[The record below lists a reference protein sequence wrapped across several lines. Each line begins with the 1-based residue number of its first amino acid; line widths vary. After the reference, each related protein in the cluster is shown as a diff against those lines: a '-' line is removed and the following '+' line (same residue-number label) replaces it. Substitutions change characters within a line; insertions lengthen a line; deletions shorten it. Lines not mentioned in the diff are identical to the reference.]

1 MRFHNIGYLLKEGIK
16 NLWKNRTMSL
26 ASIGVLIA
34 CLLLTGCAGLVSINL
49 TSMMSSI
56 EGNNSIT
63 IYLSDG
69 LPALAAIQVGD
80 QIRDI
85 ENISDC
91 TFIPK
96 DDALADMMESL
107 GEDGMILEG
116 LDGDDNFLPDAYTV
130 SMYDLNLYDDTIT
143 RIQAIEGV
151 DHYTDYSDIA
161 NKLAN
166 IDMVVRVASL
176 AIIVVLGVVSLF
188 IISNTVK
195 VTMFSRRTE
204 INIMKS
210 VGATNGF
217 VRIPFIVEGMIIGLI
232 SGGISAGIL
241 LVAYDWAVLQLYSIV
256 PFLTAVDIDP
266 FLWYIVAAYA
276 IVGALFGIFGGGISI
291 GKYLNKEGENAVA

>member
-1 MRFHNIGYLLKEGIK
+1 MRFHNIGYLFKEGFK
-16 NLWKNRTMSL
+16 NLWKNRTMSI

-34 CLLLTGCAGLVSINL
+34 CLLLTGCAGLVSVNL
-49 TSMMSSI
+49 TSMMESI

-63 IYLSDG
+63 IYLNDA
-69 LPALAAIQVGD
+69 LPALSAIEVGD

-85 ENISDC
+85 ENINTC

-96 DDALADMMESL
+96 DDALAEMMESL
-107 GEDGMILEG
+107 GDDGAILEG
-116 LDGDDNFLPDAYTV
+116 LDGENNFLPDAYTV
-130 SMYDLNLYDDTIT
+130 SMYDLNLYEDTISK
-143 RIQAIEGV
+143 IKAIPGV

-161 NKLAN
+161 GKLAN
-166 IDMVVRVASL
+166 LDMVVRVASL
-176 AIIVVLGVVSLF
+176 AIILVLAVVSLF

-204 INIMKS
+204 ISIMKS

-232 SGGISAGIL
+232 SGGISASVL
-241 LVAYDWAVLQLYSIV
+241 LVVYDWAVMQLYSIV

-266 FLWYIVAAYA
+266 FIVYIFVAYA
-276 IVGALFGIFGGGISI
+276 VIGALFGLFGGGISI

>member
-1 MRFHNIGYLLKEGIK
+1 MKIHNIGYLLKEGIK
-16 NLWKNRTMSL
+16 NLWKNRTMSI

-34 CLLLTGCAGLVSINL
+34 CLLMTGCASLVSVNL
-49 TSMMSSI
+49 TSIMESI

-69 LPALAAIQVGD
+69 LPALSAIQVGD

-91 TFIPK
+91 VFIPK

-107 GEDGMILEG
+107 GDDGVILEG
-116 LDGDDNFLPDAYTV
+116 LDGDDNFLPDAYTI
-130 SMYDLNLYDDTIT
+130 SMYDLNLYDDTIAQ
-143 RIQAIEGV
+143 IKAIEGV
-151 DHYTDYSDIA
+151 DHFTDYSDIA
-161 NKLAN
+161 GKLSN
-166 IDMVVRVASL
+166 VDMVVRVASL
-176 AIIVVLGVVSLF
+176 AIIIVLAMVSLF

-204 INIMKS
+204 ISIMKS

-232 SGGISAGIL
+232 SGGVSAAVL
-241 LVAYDWAVLQLYSIV
+241 LVVYDWAVMQLYNIV

-266 FLWYIVAAYA
+266 YVGYIFVVYA
-276 IVGALFGIFGGGISI
+276 IVGALFGVFGGGISI

>member
-1 MRFHNIGYLLKEGIK
+1 MRFHNIGYLFKEGFK
-16 NLWKNRTMSL
+16 NLWKNRTMSI

-34 CLLLTGCAGLVSINL
+34 CLLLTGCAGLVSVNL
-49 TSMMSSI
+49 TSMMESI

-63 IYLSDG
+63 IYLSDA
-69 LPALAAIQVGD
+69 LPALSAIEVGD

-85 ENISDC
+85 ENINTC

-96 DDALADMMESL
+96 DDALAEMMESL
-107 GEDGMILEG
+107 GDDGAILEG
-116 LDGDDNFLPDAYTV
+116 LDGENNFLPDAYTV
-130 SMYDLNLYDDTIT
+130 SMYDLNLYEDTISK
-143 RIQAIEGV
+143 IKAIPGV

-161 NKLAN
+161 GKLAN

-176 AIIVVLGVVSLF
+176 AIILVLAVVSLF

-204 INIMKS
+204 ISIMKS

-232 SGGISAGIL
+232 SGGISASVL
-241 LVAYDWAVLQLYSIV
+241 LVVYDWAVMQLYSIV

-266 FLWYIVAAYA
+266 FIVYIFVAYA
-276 IVGALFGIFGGGISI
+276 VIGALFGLFGGGISI

>member
-1 MRFHNIGYLLKEGIK
+1 
-16 NLWKNRTMSL
+16 MSI

-34 CLLLTGCAGLVSINL
+34 CLLLTGCAGLVSVNL
-49 TSMMSSI
+49 TSMMESI

-63 IYLSDG
+63 IYLNDA
-69 LPALAAIQVGD
+69 LPALSAIEVGD

-85 ENISDC
+85 ENINTC

-96 DDALADMMESL
+96 DDALAEMMESL
-107 GEDGMILEG
+107 GDDGAILEG
-116 LDGDDNFLPDAYTV
+116 LDGDNNFLPDAYTV
-130 SMYDLNLYDDTIT
+130 SMYDLNLYEDTISK
-143 RIQAIEGV
+143 IKAIPGV

-161 NKLAN
+161 GKLAN
-166 IDMVVRVASL
+166 LDMVVRVASL
-176 AIIVVLGVVSLF
+176 AIILVLAVVSLF

-204 INIMKS
+204 ISIMKS

-232 SGGISAGIL
+232 SGGISASVL
-241 LVAYDWAVLQLYSIV
+241 LVVYDWAVMQLYSIV

-266 FLWYIVAAYA
+266 FIVYIFVAYA
-276 IVGALFGIFGGGISI
+276 VIGALFGLFGGGISI